1 MKGCIITRLLKSYPL
16 LVTLNKFHAALS
28 HNYNLYTFYIIIAII
43 LKYSYWIY
51 YTKHNLLNFS
61 NYMI

>member
-28 HNYNLYTFYIIIAII
+28 HNYNLYTFYMAIENNPG
-43 LKYSYWIY
+43 YSY
-51 YTKHNLLNFS
+51 
-61 NYMI
+61 